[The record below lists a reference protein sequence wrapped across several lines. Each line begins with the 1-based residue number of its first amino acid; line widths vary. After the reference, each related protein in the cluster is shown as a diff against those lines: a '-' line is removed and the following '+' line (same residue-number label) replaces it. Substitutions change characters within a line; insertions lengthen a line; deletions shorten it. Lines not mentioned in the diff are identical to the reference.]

1 MRGVLRATVR
11 ARGAAR
17 APGVIGRLLR
27 GVLVI
32 ALLMAVSGCGDGPRQ
47 DRVTV
52 MVPWSGG
59 EFQAFYS
66 VIRAFEKSTGIQVDV
81 QVTRAL
87 TQQLDAAV
95 TAGAPPDL
103 AMLPSPGAIYQYARK
118 DGNGG
123 TRLRPLDTG
132 TAAAYLEPFRSL
144 ATVRG
149 TVYAIPVKADVKS
162 LIWYNPQTTPRPQH
176 PTLQTLA
183 TSATGHPLDLW
194 CLGLASGPTSG
205 WPGADWIAD
214 ILLAD
219 PSEGSASRYRQWLS
233 GDLDWAETSGAWKAW
248 ASMVGEDS
256 LGKAATLEYGEAAAG
271 MTGPRPSCSL
281 AHGTLSAMDFPAK
294 LAPEKGYDFVTFTP
308 GGPLQV
314 SADFVG
320 MFTDNTAAE
329 QLLTYLSGGAAQL
342 AWVNYKEGYAISASR
357 AVRPGKYRNVVQRRI
372 AAMLWPDSG
381 HLLCFSAA
389 DAMRTDVSAAFYR
402 AVLSYATGAAH
413 LSDLLRGLQAVQED
427 RGDSPVVPDDKLC
440 TP

>member
-1 MRGVLRATVR
+1 MRGTPHGAVG
-11 ARGAAR
+11 ARGRGGSPGLVAR
-17 APGVIGRLLR
+17 LVH

-32 ALLMAVSGCGDGPRQ
+32 ALLVAVGGCGDAPRQ

-66 VIRAFEKSTGIQVDV
+66 VIRAFEEDTGIQVDV

-95 TAGAPPDL
+95 TAGVPPDL
-103 AMLPSPGAIYQYARK
+103 AMLPSPGAVYQYAKQDR
-118 DGNGG
+118 DGG
-123 TRLRPLDTG
+123 TRLRPLDG
-132 TAAAYLEPFRSL
+132 RTAASYLEPFRGL

-162 LIWYNPQTTPRPQH
+162 LIWYNPRTTPSPQQ
-176 PTLQTLA
+176 PTLQTLTTTA
-183 TSATGHPLDLW
+183 AGHPLQMW

-219 PSEGSASRYRQWLS
+219 QAAGQATRYRQWLS
-233 GDLDWAETSGAWKAW
+233 GARDWEETSGAWEAW
-248 ASMVGEDS
+248 RSMVGEEN
-256 LGKAATLEYGEAAAG
+256 LAKAATVEYGKAAAG
-271 MTGPRPSCSL
+271 MTGAHPTCSL
-281 AHGTLSAMDFPAK
+281 AHGTLSAMDFPPGLK
-294 LAPEKGYDFVTFTP
+294 PGDDYDFVPFTP

-320 MFTDNTAAE
+320 MFTDNPAAE
-329 QLLTYLSGGAAQL
+329 RLLTYLAGRAAQR
-342 AWVNYKEGYAISASR
+342 AWVNHEQGYAISASR
-357 AVRPGKYRNVVQRRI
+357 AVPPKAYHNAVQRRI
-372 AAMLWPDSG
+372 ATMLQPDSG

-402 AVLSYATGAAH
+402 AVLDYATGAEELA
-413 LSDLLRGLQAVQED
+413 DLLKGLQKVQQD
-427 RGDSPVVPDDKLC
+427 RGDSPVVPNDKLC